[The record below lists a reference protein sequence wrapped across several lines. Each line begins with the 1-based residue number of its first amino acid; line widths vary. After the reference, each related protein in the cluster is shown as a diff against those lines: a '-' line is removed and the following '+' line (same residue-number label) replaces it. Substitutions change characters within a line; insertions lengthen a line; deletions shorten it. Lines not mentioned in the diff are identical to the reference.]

1 MTPTSRTHSRGPRP
15 PALAGIGE
23 FAVFAASGVDIYAL
37 FVLAPVAMTVS
48 YGRTNRS
55 PFNPPTRFDGLDN
68 YTQPILVCYLVR
80 YFVKGLTGGATQ
92 G

>member
-1 MTPTSRTHSRGPRP
+1 MACRWWKPVRS
-15 PALAGIGE
+15 
-23 FAVFAASGVDIYAL
+23 AV
-37 FVLAPVAMTVS
+37 
-48 YGRTNRS
+48 
-55 PFNPPTRFDGLDN
+55 GLDN